1 MLMLKL
7 YPYMLFDGTCA
18 AAMRFYEK
26 ILAGQ
31 IEVMTSVGDSPM
43 ASQFPPESAKR
54 IIHARLRFDNNV
66 LMASDWMAPEPYSGM
81 QGTRFTLA
89 SPSATEAKRI
99 YAALADGGT
108 VEMPIQKTG
117 WAEAYGMLVDRYGA
131 PWQVM
136 TE

>member
-1 MLMLKL
+1 
-7 YPYMLFDGTCA
+7 
-18 AAMRFYEK
+18 
-26 ILAGQ
+26 
-31 IEVMTSVGDSPM
+31 
-43 ASQFPPESAKR
+43 
-54 IIHARLRFDNNV
+54 
-66 LMASDWMAPEPYSGM
+66 MASDWMAPEPYSGM